1 MKAQKNAD
9 AAPKQYDKIGGW
21 LILVAIGLIFTPIRL
36 LVVLFK
42 DLLPA
47 LSADTWSRL
56 TTPGTEAYHPLWAP
70 LLFFEI
76 IGNCLFILFPI
87 IIAIFFFQ
95 KRRFV
100 PRLIIVLLLSNLVF
114 VAIDYFAADF
124 IPFVAAQEDIGSL
137 TELIRVFMAG
147 VIWVPYFLVSKR
159 VKGTFVV

>member
-9 AAPKQYDKIGGW
+9 AIQKQYDKIGGW

-36 LVVLFK
+36 SVVLFK
-42 DLLPA
+42 DLLPS

-56 TTPGTEAYHPLWAP
+56 TTPGTAAYHPLWAP
-70 LLFFEI
+70 LLLFEI

-87 IIAIFFFQ
+87 IVAIFFFQ

-100 PRLIIVLLLSNLVF
+100 PKLIIVVLLSNLVF
-114 VAIDYFAADF
+114 VAIDYFAADL
-124 IPFVAAQEDIGSL
+124 IPFIAAQEDIGSL
-137 TELIRVFMAG
+137 VELIRVFLACA
-147 VIWVPYFLVSKR
+147 VWVPYFLVSKR

>member
-70 LLFFEI
+70 LLLFEI

-100 PRLIIVLLLSNLVF
+100 PRLVIMLLLSNLVF
-114 VAIDYFAADF
+114 VAIDYFAADL

-137 TELIRVFMAG
+137 IELIRVFIG
-147 VIWVPYFLVSKR
+147 CVIWVPYFLVSKR
-159 VKGTFVV
+159 VKATFVV

>member
-1 MKAQKNAD
+1 MKAQKNGD
-9 AAPKQYDKIGGW
+9 AAQKQYDKIGGW
-21 LILVAIGLIFTPIRL
+21 LILVVIGLILAPIRL

-70 LLFFEI
+70 LLLFEI
-76 IGNCLFILFPI
+76 IGNCLFIVSPI

-100 PRLIIVLLLSNLVF
+100 PRLIIVLLLANLVF
-114 VAIDYFAADF
+114 VAIDYFAADL
-124 IPFVAAQEDIGSL
+124 IPFVAAQEDMGSL
-137 TELIRVFMAG
+137 VELIRVLIACA
-147 VIWVPYFLVSKR
+147 IWVPYFLVSKR
-159 VKGTFVV
+159 VKGTFIV

>member
-1 MKAQKNAD
+1 MKAQKNGD
-9 AAPKQYDKIGGW
+9 AAQKQYDKIGGW
-21 LILVAIGLIFTPIRL
+21 LILVVIGLILAPIRL

-76 IGNCLFILFPI
+76 LGNCLFILFPI
-87 IIAIFFFQ
+87 IVAVFFFQ

-100 PRLIIVLLLSNLVF
+100 PRLIIVLLLANLVF
-114 VAIDYFAADF
+114 VAIDYFAADL
-124 IPFVAAQEDIGSL
+124 IPFVAAQEDMGSL
-137 TELIRVFMAG
+137 VELIRVLIACA
-147 VIWVPYFLVSKR
+147 IWVPYFLVSKR
-159 VKGTFVV
+159 AKGTFVV